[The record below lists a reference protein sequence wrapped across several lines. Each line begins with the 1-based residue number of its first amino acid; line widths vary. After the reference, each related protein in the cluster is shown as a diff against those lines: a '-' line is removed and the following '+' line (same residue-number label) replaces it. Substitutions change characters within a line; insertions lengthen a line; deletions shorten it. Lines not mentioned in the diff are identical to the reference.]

1 MDGGKNSEIFIPKI
15 PIVNSDTD
23 FPANFRRT
31 QFPILLAYYLT
42 FNRAQ
47 GQSLKKVGIQ
57 LDRSVFTH
65 GLLYIGMS
73 RSGDPVCI
81 SIYADQS
88 EFEHLI
94 DKSILN
100 PSKTYTRNFVYPEFF
115 TT

>member
-1 MDGGKNSEIFIPKI
+1 MDGGKYSEIFIPKI
-15 PIVNSDTD
+15 PIVCSDTG

-42 FNRAQ
+42 FNIAQ
-47 GQSLKKVGIQ
+47 GQSLKRVGIQ
-57 LDRSVFTH
+57 LDWSVFTH

-73 RSGDPVCI
+73 RSGDPMCI

-94 DKSILN
+94 DESILN
-100 PSKTYTRNFVYPEFF
+100 PSKTYTRNIVYPEIF